1 MGSLVIPK
9 VYLVGQTTLDK
20 SEVLRYLR
28 DSGNEDFAA
37 SMADAEL
44 AGLSGGEIMCSLF
57 AKLCYKSLSL
67 GHNPN
72 VTRVRDIADNIR
84 NCFSVGHGSIF
95 EHLTFNFIITDC
107 SRVMTHELVRHRV
120 GTAFSQNS
128 GRYIRITDIDMV
140 YDPILDPAKDEI
152 EQFIR
157 DIEEKYRLL
166 CERLKIDEAGDFTT
180 KKKLTSAL
188 RRIAP
193 NGQSN
198 EIALSINL
206 RALRHTIL
214 LRTSRHAEWE
224 IRHVFAEIYKIM
236 KERYPLM
243 FADAIET
250 VVDGILEITG
260 MKMQPY
266 EDNGNG
272 LNNVSTDTLLVELS
286 KRTQGS

>member
-1 MGSLVIPK
+1 MGSLVTPK

-72 VTRVRDIADNIR
+72 VTRVRDIADNIK

>member
-1 MGSLVIPK
+1 MGSLVTPK

-72 VTRVRDIADNIR
+72 VTRVRDIADNIK

-128 GRYIRITDIDMV
+128 GRYIRITDIDIV
-140 YDPILDPAKDEI
+140 YDPILEPAKDEI
-152 EQFIR
+152 KQYIK
-157 DIEEKYRLL
+157 DIEERYKLL
-166 CERLKIDEAGDFTT
+166 CHKLNIDEASDFTT